1 MFSKFGKREEA
12 RIFYNTQTI
21 NTLKVLLSSAVA
33 AALVF
38 GFAGCADGSDDGDA
52 INGEN
57 IEFTHGQASDTVT
70 ADDAAGY
77 NYYRGFKTTKTNHY
91 SSNALIT
98 IEKPELSATDAS
110 HSVVSNAG
118 LGFVFGEYDDS
129 EKVKQDGKDKSVKV
143 YTFGIAS
150 VRYNVNTKKVQWYV
164 SWVEKTPETV
174 FGYNNSSDFTDKIGD
189 DKVELGK
196 ETQIIPT
203 SGAWK
208 NTSVAL
214 TDGNLVVKI
223 AVTANDDGSYK
234 VELQNADGSETYET
248 ATISNTVTG
257 FEKKT
262 QQRIGRYLT
271 VYYKQTVKGSIAYSD
286 IQGNPIPADYDEE

>member
-1 MFSKFGKREEA
+1 M
-12 RIFYNTQTI
+12 
-21 NTLKVLLSSAVA
+21 
-33 AALVF
+33 VF

-57 IEFTHGQASDTVT
+57 IEFTHGQASDTVS
-70 ADDAAGY
+70 AEDAAGY

-98 IEKPELSATDAS
+98 IEKPELSDTDAS

-118 LGFVFGEYDDS
+118 LGFVFGEYDGS

-174 FGYNNSSDFTDKIGD
+174 FGYNNSSDFTDKFEDGT
-189 DKVELGK
+189 KLGE

-203 SGAWK
+203 DGSAWK

-214 TDGNLVVKI
+214 TDGNLVVKV

-234 VELQNADGSETYET
+234 VELQNADGSETYDT
-248 ATISNTVTG
+248 VTISNTVTS
-257 FEKKT
+257 FKKKT

-271 VYYKQTVKGSIAYSD
+271 VYYKQSVKGSIAYSD

>member
-1 MFSKFGKREEA
+1 MKLS
-12 RIFYNTQTI
+12 
-21 NTLKVLLSSAVA
+21 KVLLSSAVA

-57 IEFTHGQASDTVT
+57 IEFTHGQASDTVS
-70 ADDAAGY
+70 AEDAAGY
-77 NYYRGFKTTKTNHY
+77 NYYRGFKTTETNHY

-98 IEKPELSATDAS
+98 IEKPELSDTRKYPNGDDIS
-110 HSVVSNAG
+110 SNAG
-118 LGFVFGEYDDS
+118 LGFVFGEYDGS
-129 EKVKQDGKDKSVKV
+129 ERVKQDEKDKSVKV

-174 FGYNNSSDFTDKIGD
+174 LGYNNSSDFTDKFEDGT
-189 DKVELGK
+189 KLGE

-203 SGAWK
+203 DGSAWK

-257 FEKKT
+257 FNKKK

-271 VYYKQTVKGSIAYSD
+271 VYYKQSVKGSIAYSD

>member
-1 MFSKFGKREEA
+1 MKLS
-12 RIFYNTQTI
+12 
-21 NTLKVLLSSAVA
+21 KVLLSSAVA

-57 IEFTHGQASDTVT
+57 IEFTHGQASDSIK
-70 ADDAAGY
+70 AEDAAGY
-77 NYYRGFKTTKTNHY
+77 TYYRGFKTTKTNHY

-98 IEKPELSATDAS
+98 IENPQITVTG
-110 HSVVSNAG
+110 VVSNAG
-118 LGFVFGEYDDS
+118 LGFVFGEYDGS
-129 EKVKQDGKDKSVKV
+129 KKVKQDGKEKSIKT

-150 VRYNVNTKKVQWYV
+150 VRYNASIKKVQWYV
-164 SWVEKTPETV
+164 SWVKGTPETV
-174 FGYNNSSDFTDKIGD
+174 FGYNNSSDFSDRVGD
-189 DKVELGK
+189 DDEELGE
-196 ETQIIPT
+196 ETQIVP
-203 SGAWK
+203 SDSHPWK
-208 NTSVAL
+208 DTTVSL

-234 VELQNADGSETYET
+234 VELQNADGTETFES
-248 ATISNTVTG
+248 AAISKDVTG

-271 VYYKQTVKGSIAYSD
+271 VYKGQSVKGSITYSD